1 MNNKDFEHLIQ
12 EKLKDHETEVPVGLW
27 ESIEKELPRK
37 KVFSLPVFIRYAA
50 ACIIVAVCSVTAY
63 LFLEQS
69 DKIQIVQNQHSA
81 IPQQQPPKTEEPN
94 IQEAKV
100 SLPHKPLITQSK
112 TTTEKEKNV
121 QKELSENVVINEF
134 ITQQPNNQGKEE
146 KLSKTFPSV
155 VKKANNEQK
164 RHPDNISEEEYNR
177 KLKEFEQAGQ
187 KEVLTETNF
196 NSQKRNGFSL
206 GLLAANALPG
216 SKNTNNQPL
225 TRSSSIMGDELSLFS
240 TPEPLKFTH
249 KTPISVGL
257 TIEKHLGKH
266 WGVESGIVYTLLRSD
281 YKTQSLS
288 QEGKQELHYIGIPLQ
303 AIYRF
308 ARAGNFS
315 FYAAAGPK
323 IDFNVSGRRTETAR
337 NGIASSNGTEDI
349 RDKKPQWSL
358 QLRAGAAYA
367 FIPQLELYAEPSMA
381 YYINNKS
388 DIPDLWKDKPLNFIF
403 QVGLRGVLLQT
414 SCRTFCA
421 NFK

>member
-69 DKIQIVQNQHSA
+69 DKIQIVQNRHSA

-164 RHPDNISEEEYNR
+164 RHPDNISQEEYNR

-266 WGVESGIVYTLLRSD
+266 WGVESGIIYTLLRSD

-403 QVGLRGVLLQT
+403 QVGLRT
-414 SCRTFCA
+414 
-421 NFK
+421 NF

>member
-69 DKIQIVQNQHSA
+69 DKIQIVQNRHSA

-240 TPEPLKFTH
+240 PPEPLKFTH

-403 QVGLRGVLLQT
+403 QVGLRT
-414 SCRTFCA
+414 
-421 NFK
+421 NF

>member
-69 DKIQIVQNQHSA
+69 DKIQIVQNRHSA

-288 QEGKQELHYIGIPLQ
+288 QEGKQELHYIGISLQ

-403 QVGLRGVLLQT
+403 QVGLRT
-414 SCRTFCA
+414 
-421 NFK
+421 NF

>member
-1 MNNKDFEHLIQ
+1 MNNKEFEHLIQ

-69 DKIQIVQNQHSA
+69 DKIQIVQNRHSA

-177 KLKEFEQAGQ
+177 KLKEFEQAGL

-403 QVGLRGVLLQT
+403 QVGLRT
-414 SCRTFCA
+414 
-421 NFK
+421 NF

>member
-69 DKIQIVQNQHSA
+69 DKIQIVQNRHSA
-81 IPQQQPPKTEEPN
+81 IPQQPKTKEPN

-403 QVGLRGVLLQT
+403 QVGLRT
-414 SCRTFCA
+414 
-421 NFK
+421 NF

>member
-69 DKIQIVQNQHSA
+69 DKIQIVQNRHSA

-266 WGVESGIVYTLLRSD
+266 WGIESGIVYTLLRSD

-403 QVGLRGVLLQT
+403 QVGLRT
-414 SCRTFCA
+414 IF
-421 NFK
+421 

>member
-1 MNNKDFEHLIQ
+1 M
-12 EKLKDHETEVPVGLW
+12 G
-27 ESIEKELPRK
+27 IEKELPRK

-187 KEVLTETNF
+187 KEVLTGTNF

-403 QVGLRGVLLQT
+403 QVGLRT
-414 SCRTFCA
+414 
-421 NFK
+421 NF

>member
-403 QVGLRGVLLQT
+403 QVGLRT
-414 SCRTFCA
+414 
-421 NFK
+421 NF

>member
-50 ACIIVAVCSVTAY
+50 ACIIVAICSVTAY

-69 DKIQIVQNQHSA
+69 DKIQIVQNRHSA
-81 IPQQQPPKTEEPN
+81 IPQQQSPKTEEPN

-266 WGVESGIVYTLLRSD
+266 WGIESGIVYTLLRSD

-403 QVGLRGVLLQT
+403 QVGLRT
-414 SCRTFCA
+414 
-421 NFK
+421 NF

>member
-69 DKIQIVQNQHSA
+69 DKIQIVQNRHSA

-337 NGIASSNGTEDI
+337 NGIASSNRTEDI

-403 QVGLRGVLLQT
+403 QVGLRT
-414 SCRTFCA
+414 
-421 NFK
+421 NF

>member
-69 DKIQIVQNQHSA
+69 DKIQIVQNRHSA

-206 GLLAANALPG
+206 GLLAAIALPG

-266 WGVESGIVYTLLRSD
+266 WGIESGIVYTLLRSD

-403 QVGLRGVLLQT
+403 QVGLRT
-414 SCRTFCA
+414 
-421 NFK
+421 NF

>member
-69 DKIQIVQNQHSA
+69 DKIQIVQNRHSA

-249 KTPISVGL
+249 KTHISVGL

-403 QVGLRGVLLQT
+403 QVGLRT
-414 SCRTFCA
+414 
-421 NFK
+421 NF

>member
-69 DKIQIVQNQHSA
+69 DKIQIVQNRHSA

-216 SKNTNNQPL
+216 SKNNQPL

-403 QVGLRGVLLQT
+403 QVGLRT
-414 SCRTFCA
+414 
-421 NFK
+421 NF

>member
-27 ESIEKELPRK
+27 KSIEKELPRK

-69 DKIQIVQNQHSA
+69 DKIQIVQNRHSA

-303 AIYRF
+303 AICRF

-403 QVGLRGVLLQT
+403 QVGLRT
-414 SCRTFCA
+414 
-421 NFK
+421 NF

>member
-69 DKIQIVQNQHSA
+69 DKIQIVQNRHSA

-266 WGVESGIVYTLLRSD
+266 WGIESGIVYTLLRSD

-337 NGIASSNGTEDI
+337 NGIASSNGTDDI

-403 QVGLRGVLLQT
+403 QVGLRT
-414 SCRTFCA
+414 
-421 NFK
+421 NF

>member
-69 DKIQIVQNQHSA
+69 DKIQIVQNRHSA
-81 IPQQQPPKTEEPN
+81 IPQQQPPKSEEPN

-403 QVGLRGVLLQT
+403 QVGLRT
-414 SCRTFCA
+414 
-421 NFK
+421 NF

>member
-69 DKIQIVQNQHSA
+69 DKIQIVQNRHSA

-187 KEVLTETNF
+187 KEGLTETNF

-266 WGVESGIVYTLLRSD
+266 WGIESGIVYTLLRSD

-403 QVGLRGVLLQT
+403 QVGLRT
-414 SCRTFCA
+414 
-421 NFK
+421 NF

>member
-12 EKLKDHETEVPVGLW
+12 EKLKDHEPEVPVGLW

-69 DKIQIVQNQHSA
+69 DKIQIVQNRHSA

-403 QVGLRGVLLQT
+403 QVGLRT
-414 SCRTFCA
+414 
-421 NFK
+421 NF

>member
-12 EKLKDHETEVPVGLW
+12 EKLKDHESEVPVGLW

-69 DKIQIVQNQHSA
+69 DKIQIVQNRHSA

-134 ITQQPNNQGKEE
+134 IKQQPNNQGKEE

-266 WGVESGIVYTLLRSD
+266 WGIESGIVYTLLRSN

-403 QVGLRGVLLQT
+403 QVGLRT
-414 SCRTFCA
+414 
-421 NFK
+421 NF

>member
-69 DKIQIVQNQHSA
+69 DKIQIVQNRHSA

-196 NSQKRNGFSL
+196 NSPKRNGFSL

-403 QVGLRGVLLQT
+403 QVGLRT
-414 SCRTFCA
+414 
-421 NFK
+421 NF

>member
-69 DKIQIVQNQHSA
+69 DKIQIVQNRHSA

-196 NSQKRNGFSL
+196 NSQRRNGFSL

-266 WGVESGIVYTLLRSD
+266 WGIESGIVYTLLRSD

-403 QVGLRGVLLQT
+403 QVGLRT
-414 SCRTFCA
+414 
-421 NFK
+421 NF

>member
-12 EKLKDHETEVPVGLW
+12 EKLKDHEAEVPVSLW

-69 DKIQIVQNQHSA
+69 DKIQIVQNRHSA

-266 WGVESGIVYTLLRSD
+266 WGVESGIIYTLLRSD

-403 QVGLRGVLLQT
+403 QVGLRT
-414 SCRTFCA
+414 
-421 NFK
+421 NF

>member
-69 DKIQIVQNQHSA
+69 DKIQIVQNRHSA

-100 SLPHKPLITQSK
+100 SLPHNPLITQSK

-308 ARAGNFS
+308 ARA
-315 FYAAAGPK
+315 
-323 IDFNVSGRRTETAR
+323 DFNVSGRRTETAR

-403 QVGLRGVLLQT
+403 QVGLRT
-414 SCRTFCA
+414 
-421 NFK
+421 NF

>member
-69 DKIQIVQNQHSA
+69 DKIQIVQNRHSA

-164 RHPDNISEEEYNR
+164 RHPENISEEEYNR

-403 QVGLRGVLLQT
+403 QVGLRT
-414 SCRTFCA
+414 
-421 NFK
+421 NF

>member
-69 DKIQIVQNQHSA
+69 DKIQIVQNRHSA

-281 YKTQSLS
+281 HKTQSLS

-403 QVGLRGVLLQT
+403 QVGLRT
-414 SCRTFCA
+414 
-421 NFK
+421 NF

>member
-69 DKIQIVQNQHSA
+69 DKIQIVQNRHSA

-266 WGVESGIVYTLLRSD
+266 WGIESGIVYTLLRSD

-403 QVGLRGVLLQT
+403 QVGLRT
-414 SCRTFCA
+414 
-421 NFK
+421 NF

>member
-27 ESIEKELPRK
+27 KSIEKELPRK

-69 DKIQIVQNQHSA
+69 DKIQIVQNRHSA

-403 QVGLRGVLLQT
+403 QVGLRT
-414 SCRTFCA
+414 
-421 NFK
+421 NF

>member
-69 DKIQIVQNQHSA
+69 DKIQIVQNRHSA

-164 RHPDNISEEEYNR
+164 RHPDKISEEEYNR

-266 WGVESGIVYTLLRSD
+266 WGIESGIVYTLLRSD

-403 QVGLRGVLLQT
+403 QVGLRT
-414 SCRTFCA
+414 
-421 NFK
+421 NF

>member
-69 DKIQIVQNQHSA
+69 DKIQIVQNRHSA

-164 RHPDNISEEEYNR
+164 RHPDNSSEEEYNR

-266 WGVESGIVYTLLRSD
+266 WGIESGIVYTLLRSD

-403 QVGLRGVLLQT
+403 QVGLRT
-414 SCRTFCA
+414 
-421 NFK
+421 NF

>member
-69 DKIQIVQNQHSA
+69 DKIQIVQNRHSA

-100 SLPHKPLITQSK
+100 SLPHKPLIPQSK

-266 WGVESGIVYTLLRSD
+266 WGIESGIVYTLLRSD

-403 QVGLRGVLLQT
+403 QVGLRT
-414 SCRTFCA
+414 
-421 NFK
+421 NF

>member
-12 EKLKDHETEVPVGLW
+12 EKLKDHETEVPVSLW

-63 LFLEQS
+63 LFLE
-69 DKIQIVQNQHSA
+69 
-81 IPQQQPPKTEEPN
+81 
-94 IQEAKV
+94 
-100 SLPHKPLITQSK
+100 PHKPLITQSK

-266 WGVESGIVYTLLRSD
+266 WGIESGIVYTLLRSD

-403 QVGLRGVLLQT
+403 QVGLRT
-414 SCRTFCA
+414 
-421 NFK
+421 NF

>member
-69 DKIQIVQNQHSA
+69 DKIQIVQNRHSA

-225 TRSSSIMGDELSLFS
+225 TRSSSIMGDELSLLS

-403 QVGLRGVLLQT
+403 QVGLRT
-414 SCRTFCA
+414 
-421 NFK
+421 NF

>member
-69 DKIQIVQNQHSA
+69 DKIQIVQNRHSA

-358 QLRAGAAYA
+358 QLRVGAAYA

-403 QVGLRGVLLQT
+403 QVGLRT
-414 SCRTFCA
+414 
-421 NFK
+421 NF

>member
-37 KVFSLPVFIRYAA
+37 KVFSLPVFIRYTA

-69 DKIQIVQNQHSA
+69 DKIQIVQNRHSA

-266 WGVESGIVYTLLRSD
+266 WGIESGIVYTLLRSD

-403 QVGLRGVLLQT
+403 QVGLRT
-414 SCRTFCA
+414 
-421 NFK
+421 NF

>member
-69 DKIQIVQNQHSA
+69 DKIQIVQNRHSA

-155 VKKANNEQK
+155 VKKANNEKK

-403 QVGLRGVLLQT
+403 QVGLRT
-414 SCRTFCA
+414 
-421 NFK
+421 NF

>member
-69 DKIQIVQNQHSA
+69 DKIQIVQNRHSA

-112 TTTEKEKNV
+112 TTTEKEK
-121 QKELSENVVINEF
+121 NVVINEF

-403 QVGLRGVLLQT
+403 QVGLRT
-414 SCRTFCA
+414 
-421 NFK
+421 NF

>member
-69 DKIQIVQNQHSA
+69 DKIQIVQNRHSA

-155 VKKANNEQK
+155 VKKANNEKK

-367 FIPQLELYAEPSMA
+367 FIPQLELYAEPSIA

-403 QVGLRGVLLQT
+403 QVGLRT
-414 SCRTFCA
+414 
-421 NFK
+421 NF

>member
-69 DKIQIVQNQHSA
+69 DKIQIVQNRHSA

-225 TRSSSIMGDELSLFS
+225 TRSSSIMGEELSLFS

-403 QVGLRGVLLQT
+403 QVGLRT
-414 SCRTFCA
+414 
-421 NFK
+421 NF

>member
-69 DKIQIVQNQHSA
+69 DKIQIVQNRHSA

-266 WGVESGIVYTLLRSD
+266 WGIESGIVYTLLRSD

-288 QEGKQELHYIGIPLQ
+288 QEGKQELHYIGILLQ

-323 IDFNVSGRRTETAR
+323 IDFNVSGRRTQTAR

-403 QVGLRGVLLQT
+403 QVGLRT
-414 SCRTFCA
+414 
-421 NFK
+421 NF